1 MEYLCVYKK
10 HEDIKDNDLQCVKKW
25 VRINIEGSD
34 ADVFK
39 DREQKDYKGEVVVE
53 SDTHETRIHATTR
66 KIINN
71 ILADGYEV
79 DDDRPPAPNK
89 N

>member
-1 MEYLCVYKK
+1 MISISYNKKYNIDAISGLIIIRRDIIRVNRMEYLCVYKK

-39 DREQKDYKGEVVVE
+39 DRE
-53 SDTHETRIHATTR
+53 
-66 KIINN
+66 
-71 ILADGYEV
+71 
-79 DDDRPPAPNK
+79 
-89 N
+89 